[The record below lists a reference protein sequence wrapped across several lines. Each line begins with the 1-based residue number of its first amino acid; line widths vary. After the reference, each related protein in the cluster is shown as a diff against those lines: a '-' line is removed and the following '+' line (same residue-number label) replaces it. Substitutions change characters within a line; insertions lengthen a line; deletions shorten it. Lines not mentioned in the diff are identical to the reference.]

1 MFSLSSMCVK
11 IHTSS
16 VDITLRLKTAPVAV
30 PPCQMWCC
38 RVIDQEKR
46 GLKVA
51 SCLPVCLFSLQWGG
65 ERVLR
70 MPIKPVMVRSL
81 SRRADD
87 WQAWQAGWVVH
98 VVALINCQRL
108 GYTWADGTNMEVDGE
123 QNHFFFV
130 KQRVRNWGRLKLRCS
145 PTEWSGCFFFF
156 FPFLFRAIDLRS
168 TICCFLQSGL
178 SSWGTKCTA
187 FIRG

>member
-1 MFSLSSMCVK
+1 MFSLLWMWVRIQTC
-11 IHTSS
+11 S
-16 VDITLRLKTAPVAV
+16 VDVTQRLKNAPVAV

-98 VVALINCQRL
+98 VVALINCRRL
-108 GYTWADGTNMEVDGE
+108 GNTWADGANMEVNGE
-123 QNHFFFV
+123 QNNFFCET
-130 KQRVRNWGRLKLRCS
+130 KGEKLRQIKAS
-145 PTEWSGCFFFF
+145 LLSDRMKWMVFFFF
-156 FPFLFRAIDLRS
+156 LFHAIDLRS
-168 TICCFLQSGL
+168 TICCVLQSGL
-178 SSWGTKCTA
+178 SERGTKRTA